1 MHEDATTAEF
11 PHPAPAEVALHLR
24 VRAGLRRPANW
35 WQLIR
40 FGLVGGSGYVVNL
53 AVFALL
59 HGFGS
64 GHRLAATGAFLV
76 AVSNNFVWNRRWT
89 FRARDGHAG
98 AQAAR
103 FLLVSVAAFVVNL
116 AFLEL
121 FIEATAMPEVLAQA
135 LAVALAMPLSF
146 AGNKLWSFR
155 T

>member
-1 MHEDATTAEF
+1 VHEDASTVDLAR
-11 PHPAPAEVALHLR
+11 PAPAEAALHLR

-40 FGLVGGSGYVVNL
+40 FGLVGASGYVVNL

-59 HGFGS
+59 HGLGS

-76 AVSNNFVWNRRWT
+76 AVSNNFVWNRQWT

-103 FLLVSVAAFVVNL
+103 FLLVSIGAFVVNL
-116 AFLEL
+116 GFLEL
-121 FIEATAMPEVLAQA
+121 FVEVAAMPEVLAQA
-135 LAVALAMPLSF
+135 IAVALAMPLSF